1 MKAAIIIV
9 IVLIVAAVFMG
20 IREGKKDQ
28 RRRAAEFSRLVSIAG
43 PEDTIYVG
51 KAITMDRP
59 GVVIWGNGCTIEWN
73 PEMAGPTGI
82 RLVRSGVINLEGGA
96 EVVFKDNIFIEPIWD
111 DNVVDYIVVL
121 DWNDPN
127 GITIEDC
134 EFVIDPI
141 Y

>member
-20 IREGKKDQ
+20 MREGKKDQ

-51 KAITMDRP
+51 KTIDFTVEAYTLI
-59 GVVIWGNGCTIEWN
+59 GKGCTIEFN
-73 PEMAGPTGI
+73 PEMAGPSGV

-96 EVVFKDNIFIEPIWD
+96 EVTIKDCNFI
-111 DNVVDYIVVL
+111 
-121 DWNDPN
+121 DWAPYGDPN
-127 GITIEDC
+127 KYFIKIEGPGVIIEDC
-134 EFVIDPI
+134 NFIGTWSG
-141 Y
+141 